1 MAVVVVL
8 FVSTLLFRALGA
20 LGVEALGSWHD
31 AARWGLSVMLLVTA
45 SAHFNR
51 MRRDLV
57 AMVPPSFPKPEL
69 AVTATGILEL
79 LAAAGIQ
86 VPETRRL
93 VGLGLMLLMAAMFP
107 ANVSAARR
115 GVTLAGKPVT
125 PLWLRLPMQVLFIG
139 VAWWT
144 TQTAGAAP

>member
-1 MAVVVVL
+1 MAVVAVL
-8 FVSTLLFRALGA
+8 FASTLLFRTVGA
-20 LGVEALGSWHD
+20 LGVDALASWQD

-57 AMVPPSFPKPEL
+57 AMVPPSFPKPEV

-79 LAAAGIQ
+79 LAAVGIQ

-93 VGLGLMLLMAAMFP
+93 AGLGLMLLLAAMFS

-115 GVTLAGKPVT
+115 GLTLAGKPVT

-139 VAWWT
+139 TAWWT
-144 TQTAGAAP
+144 TQTPGTAL